1 MVIAVG
7 IYNFALYANF
17 PVAGFSGMAIILYHL
32 LGIPVGAGTIILNVP
47 VAVFCYKFLG
57 RTFFLKSVKTMI
69 ISSFLMD
76 YVSPLLPVYDGDRLL
91 AALCMGVLTG
101 IGYALIF
108 MRGSSTGGQDFISM
122 AIKKVKPHMTLGVI
136 TFVLDMLTIL
146 LGSVLVFK
154 DVDGFIYGLIVT
166 YLMATVMDRIMYG
179 IDEGK
184 MTLIVTGKGKEM
196 AEQIDQYSGR
206 GSTIIR
212 GTGSYT
218 GQEKDIVM
226 CASNNKEMYTIKR
239 LARQVDPEILHHHH
253 GVQRGRGRGLQG
265 GWRSCNGLRRCKRAG
280 LGAYESRVILRYNML
295 V

>member
-1 MVIAVG
+1 MKSINWKETGIDILVDIFAGMVIAIG
-7 IYNFALYANF
+7 IYNFALNANF

-32 LGIPVGAGTIILNVP
+32 LVIPVGAGTILLNVP

-57 RTFFLKSVKTMI
+57 RTFFLKSVKTTI
-69 ISSFLMD
+69 ISSILMD

-101 IGYALIF
+101 LGYARIF

-122 AIKKVKPHMTLGVI
+122 SIKKVKPHMTLGVI

-184 MTLIVTGKGKEM
+184 MTLIVTDKGREVSGK
-196 AEQIDQYSGR
+196 IDEYLDR
-206 GSTIIR
+206 GSTIIK

-239 LARQVDPEILHHHH
+239 LARQVDPKSFTIIM
-253 GVQRGRGRGLQG
+253 
-265 GWRSCNGLRRCKRAG
+265 
-280 LGAYESRVILRYNML
+280 ESNEVVGEGFKEELEEL
-295 V
+295 

>member
-1 MVIAVG
+1 MDILIDIVAGMVIAIG

-47 VAVFCYKFLG
+47 VAIFCYKFLG
-57 RTFFLKSVKTMI
+57 RTFFLKSVKSMV

-76 YVSPLLPVYDGDRLL
+76 YVSPLLPVYEGDRLL

-101 IGYALIF
+101 VGYALIF
-108 MRGSSTGGQDFISM
+108 MRGSSTGGQDFISV
-122 AIKKVKPHMTLGVI
+122 AIRKVKPHMTLGVI
-136 TFVLDMLTIL
+136 TFVLDMMTIV
-146 LGSVLVFK
+146 LGSVIVFK

-184 MTLIVTGKGKEM
+184 MTLIVTDKGKEVSGK
-196 AEQIDQYSGR
+196 IDEYLDR
-206 GSTIIR
+206 GSTIIK

-239 LARQVDPEILHHHH
+239 LARQVDPKSFTIIM
-253 GVQRGRGRGLQG
+253 
-265 GWRSCNGLRRCKRAG
+265 
-280 LGAYESRVILRYNML
+280 ESNEVVGEGFKEELEEL
-295 V
+295 

>member
-1 MVIAVG
+1 MKSINWKETGIDILVDIFAGMVIAIG
-7 IYNFALYANF
+7 IYNFALNANF

-32 LGIPVGAGTIILNVP
+32 LGIPVGAGTILLNVP

-57 RTFFLKSVKTMI
+57 RTFFLKSVKTTI
-69 ISSFLMD
+69 ISSILMD

-91 AALCMGVLTG
+91 AAPCMGVLTG
-101 IGYALIF
+101 LGYALIF

-122 AIKKVKPHMTLGVI
+122 SIKKVKPHMTLGVI

-184 MTLIVTGKGKEM
+184 MTLIVTDKGREVSGK
-196 AEQIDQYSGR
+196 IDEYLDR
-206 GSTIIR
+206 GSTIIK

-239 LARQVDPEILHHHH
+239 LARQVDPKSFTIIM
-253 GVQRGRGRGLQG
+253 
-265 GWRSCNGLRRCKRAG
+265 
-280 LGAYESRVILRYNML
+280 ESNEVVGEGFKEELEEL
-295 V
+295 

>member
-1 MVIAVG
+1 MKSINWKEIGMDILIDIVAGMVIAIG

-47 VAVFCYKFLG
+47 VAIFCYKFLG
-57 RTFFLKSVKTMI
+57 RTFFLKSVKSMV

-76 YVSPLLPVYDGDRLL
+76 YVSPLLPVYEGDRLL

-101 IGYALIF
+101 VGYALIF
-108 MRGSSTGGQDFISM
+108 MRGSSTGGQDFISV
-122 AIKKVKPHMTLGVI
+122 AIRKVKPHMTLGVI
-136 TFVLDMLTIL
+136 TFVLDMMTIV
-146 LGSVLVFK
+146 LGSVIVFK

-184 MTLIVTGKGKEM
+184 MTLIVTDKGKEVSGK
-196 AEQIDQYSGR
+196 IDEYLDR
-206 GSTIIR
+206 GSTIIK

-239 LARQVDPEILHHHH
+239 LARQVDPKSFTIIM
-253 GVQRGRGRGLQG
+253 
-265 GWRSCNGLRRCKRAG
+265 
-280 LGAYESRVILRYNML
+280 ESNEVVGEGFKEELEEL
-295 V
+295 

>member
-1 MVIAVG
+1 MKSINWKEIGMDILIDIIAGMVIAIG

-32 LGIPVGAGTIILNVP
+32 LGVPVGAGTIILNVP
-47 VAVFCYKFLG
+47 VAIFCYKFLG
-57 RTFFLKSVKTMI
+57 RTFFLKSVKSMV

-76 YVSPLLPVYDGDRLL
+76 YVSPLLPVYEGDRLL

-101 IGYALIF
+101 VGYALIF
-108 MRGSSTGGQDFISM
+108 MRGSSTGGQDFISV
-122 AIKKVKPHMTLGVI
+122 AIRKVKPHMTLGVI

-146 LGSVLVFK
+146 LGSVIVFK
-154 DVDGFIYGLIVT
+154 EMDGFIYGLIVT

-184 MTLIVTGKGKEM
+184 MTLIVTDKGKEVSGK
-196 AEQIDQYSGR
+196 IDEYLDR
-206 GSTIIR
+206 GSTIIK

-239 LARQVDPEILHHHH
+239 LARQVDPKSFTIIM
-253 GVQRGRGRGLQG
+253 
-265 GWRSCNGLRRCKRAG
+265 
-280 LGAYESRVILRYNML
+280 ESNEVVGEGFKEELEEL
-295 V
+295 

>member
-1 MVIAVG
+1 MKSINWKEIGMDILIDIAAGMVIAIG

-47 VAVFCYKFLG
+47 VAIFCYKFLG
-57 RTFFLKSVKTMI
+57 RTFFLKSVKSMV

-76 YVSPLLPVYDGDRLL
+76 YVSPLLPVYEGDRLL

-108 MRGSSTGGQDFISM
+108 MRGSSTGGQDFISV
-122 AIKKVKPHMTLGVI
+122 AIRKVKPHMTLGVI

-146 LGSVLVFK
+146 LGSVIVFK

-184 MTLIVTGKGKEM
+184 MTLIVTDKGKEV
-196 AEQIDQYSGR
+196 AGKIDEYLDR

-239 LARQVDPEILHHHH
+239 LARQVDPKSFTIIM
-253 GVQRGRGRGLQG
+253 
-265 GWRSCNGLRRCKRAG
+265 
-280 LGAYESRVILRYNML
+280 ESNEVVGEGFKEELEEL
-295 V
+295 